1 VSRTP
6 SLAKTDV
13 TPEDAKTTD
22 PRQVSAAPT
31 ETLSFSLRLDAT
43 DQLAARNPIAIAN
56 GILPKTLPF
65 ARREAVAALKDEY
78 VSGEEAQRGIDTR
91 MRKAFAS
98 HASDPALARTVT
110 AVQDIYA
117 RNVFPAM
124 KVKWATYPN
133 NIGHTFFNGCFRCH
147 DDNHK
152 ATDGSVIKQDCETCH
167 AMP

>member
-1 VSRTP
+1 MTSP
-6 SLAKTDV
+6 L
-13 TPEDAKTTD
+13 
-22 PRQVSAAPT
+22 PT
-31 ETLSFSLRLDAT
+31 A
-43 DQLAARNPIAIAN
+43 
-56 GILPKTLPF
+56 ILPRTLPF

-78 VSGEEAQRGIDTR
+78 ASGEEAQRGIDAR
-91 MRKAFAS
+91 LRKAFAS
-98 HASDPALARTVT
+98 HANDPALARTVS

-152 ATDGSVIKQDCETCH
+152 ASDGSVIKQDCETCH